1 MTDRSDLLP
10 TGKLPPKVLARLLA
24 ENVITDP
31 RVLLGPGIG
40 RDCAVIDTG
49 DRVLVAKSDP
59 VTLAADQVG
68 WYAVHV
74 CANDIVTTGAAPR
87 WFLAT
92 ALLPAGAA
100 TEQMAESIFHQIRE
114 AAAGLGVSLV
124 GGHTEITAAVSQ
136 PVVCGAMLGEVAR
149 DRLVTPA
156 GAHPGDLL
164 VLTGGIAIEATAL
177 LAREWGDRLRA
188 LGCGERFLARCRALL
203 RDPGISVVKAA
214 ASLARH
220 ARVHAMHDP
229 TEGGLATALYELATA
244 AGVGLSVVRG
254 TIPVLPETRRICRLL
269 GMDPLGALA
278 SGALLVAVDP
288 GSPAGWREAVIAEGT
303 PCAVIGRVMAT
314 DEGVRFVDGEPVPVY
329 ARDEVARVLERAR
342 QGTVAAGG

>member
-1 MTDRSDLLP
+1 MPVRSDLLP
-10 TGKLPPKVLARLLA
+10 VGKLPADLLARLLA
-24 ENVITDP
+24 ENVISDP

-40 RDCAVIDTG
+40 RDCAVLDMG

-74 CANDIVTTGAAPR
+74 NANDIATTGTSPR

-100 TEQMAESIFHQIRE
+100 TEDMAETIFHQIRE

-124 GGHTEITAAVSQ
+124 GGHTEITAGLDQ

-149 DRLVTPA
+149 DRLITPA
-156 GAHPGDLL
+156 GARPGDLL
-164 VLTGGIAIEATAL
+164 VLTGSIAIEATAL
-177 LAREWGDRLRA
+177 LARECGDRLRA

-203 RDPGISVVKAA
+203 RDPGISVVGAA
-214 ASLARH
+214 ASLTRH

-244 AGVGLSVVRG
+244 AGVGLEVDRRS
-254 TIPVLPETRRICRLL
+254 IPTLPECERVCSLL

-278 SGALLVAVDP
+278 SGALLAAVDP
-288 GSPAGWREAVIAEGT
+288 ASPPGWQYAVLADGT
-303 PCAVIGRVMAT
+303 PCVVIGRVTEAGQ
-314 DEGVRFVDGEPVPVY
+314 GVRFADGEPVPVF
-329 ARDEVARVLERAR
+329 ARDEVARVLE
-342 QGTVAAGG
+342 QTT